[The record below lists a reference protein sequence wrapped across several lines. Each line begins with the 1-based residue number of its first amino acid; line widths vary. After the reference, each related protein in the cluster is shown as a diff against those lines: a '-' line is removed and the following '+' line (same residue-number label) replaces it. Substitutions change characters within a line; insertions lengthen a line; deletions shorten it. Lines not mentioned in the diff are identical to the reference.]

1 MQEDQAAKVIRE
13 ALPGRESQ
21 FFLVFFLFSFCFLNI
36 QKDSRLRDLG
46 IRERDQGQPTQ
57 PRLLKETCP
66 CPIPVHP
73 LPPPSGQTAQGPATH
88 TNLWAHNHCSL
99 PQEPPPAEASGKR
112 QRGAVDH
119 PALSIPRR
127 ASRFLQ
133 AKGSKSQMGERKER
147 KMEEKYEEGGGV
159 GRKEKRE
166 ERGTEGEREQRR
178 DDEEERGI
186 RWGIFFKICIYN
198 IHHVPGTYCTL

>member
-1 MQEDQAAKVIRE
+1 MQEDQAAKVVRE

-46 IRERDQGQPTQ
+46 IREREQGQPTQ
-57 PRLLKETCP
+57 HRLLKETCP

-88 TNLWAHNHCSL
+88 TSLWAHNHRCL
-99 PQEPPPAEASGKR
+99 PQEPPLQKHQGRESGV
-112 QRGAVDH
+112 QWTVSTEH
-119 PALSIPRR
+119 PQKSLEVL
-127 ASRFLQ
+127 ASRRLKES
-133 AKGSKSQMGERKER
+133 KGR
-147 KMEEKYEEGGGV
+147 EKKGGWKKN
-159 GRKEKRE
+159 RRRE
-166 ERGTEGEREQRR
+166 EEWEGRGTEGEREQRR

-186 RWGIFFKICIYN
+186 RWGIFFKICVYN